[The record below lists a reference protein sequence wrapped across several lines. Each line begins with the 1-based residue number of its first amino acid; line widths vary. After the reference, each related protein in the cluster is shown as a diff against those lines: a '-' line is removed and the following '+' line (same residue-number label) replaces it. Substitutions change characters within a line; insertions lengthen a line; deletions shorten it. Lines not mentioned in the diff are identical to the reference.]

1 MRFDLLYWNADATR
15 MPIQMHLFYLREC
28 YRDNNLAKGK
38 MVLGGEKL
46 NLSKVKIPVYLQ
58 SSKDDHIAP
67 YRSVYKSTK
76 LFKGQVTF
84 MMAGSGHI
92 AGVINHPDAKKYQYW
107 TNDKLPDTAEEWMS
121 GATETP
127 GSWWPHW
134 DKWLSKQSG
143 EMVEARV
150 PGDRKLKV
158 IENAPGAYA
167 RMK

>member
-1 MRFDLLYWNADATR
+1 
-15 MPIQMHLFYLREC
+15 
-28 YRDNNLAKGK
+28 
-38 MVLGGEKL
+38 
-46 NLSKVKIPVYLQ
+46 
-58 SSKDDHIAP
+58 
-67 YRSVYKSTK
+67 
-76 LFKGQVTF
+76 

-92 AGVINHPDAKKYQYW
+92 AGVINHPDARKYQYW
-107 TNDKLPDTAEEWMS
+107 TNDQLPDTAEEWMN

-167 RMK
+167 QMK

>member
-1 MRFDLLYWNADATR
+1 MN
-15 MPIQMHLFYLREC
+15 
-28 YRDNNLAKGK
+28 
-38 MVLGGEKL
+38 
-46 NLSKVKIPVYLQ
+46 
-58 SSKDDHIAP
+58 
-67 YRSVYKSTK
+67 
-76 LFKGQVTF
+76 
-84 MMAGSGHI
+84 
-92 AGVINHPDAKKYQYW
+92 
-107 TNDKLPDTAEEWMS
+107 

-158 IENAPGAYA
+158 IEAAPGAYA